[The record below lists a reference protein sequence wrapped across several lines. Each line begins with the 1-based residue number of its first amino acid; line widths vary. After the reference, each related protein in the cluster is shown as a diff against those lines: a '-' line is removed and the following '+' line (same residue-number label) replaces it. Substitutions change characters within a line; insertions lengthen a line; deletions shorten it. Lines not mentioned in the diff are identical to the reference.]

1 MTQDHLSGL
10 KVNTK
15 VLKGES
21 VREGD
26 VMMDAKIRM
35 MPCLALKMEE
45 GATSQ

>member
-1 MTQDHLSGL
+1 MGSVLTQGSL
-10 KVNTK
+10 KC
-15 VLKGES
+15 ES

-26 VMMDAKIRM
+26 VMMDAEIRM